1 MRYLVKGK
9 TPSVNHLYGHSK
21 FGSVY
26 MKPEAKKIR
35 AEIIEA
41 VELQANGQGFNLIE
55 WNGRLLKVTVTIFED
70 WYTKKHTVKKKD
82 VANREKFLIDSIMLG
97 LGLDDQFIWDHTM
110 RKRVVDTESEY
121 HSEVEIEYY
130 KP

>member
-1 MRYLVKGK
+1 MKYLIKGK
-9 TPSVNHLYGHSK
+9 TPSVNHLYGHNK

-35 AEIIEA
+35 IDIIKD
-41 VELQANGQGFNLIE
+41 VELQANGQGFNFNE
-55 WNGRLLKVTVTIFED
+55 WSGRLLKVITTIFED
-70 WYTKKHTVKKKD
+70 WYTKKNTVKKKD

-97 LGLDDQFIWDHTM
+97 LGLDDQFIWEHTM
-110 RKRVVDTESEY
+110 RKSVVDTEEEY